1 MRVQAGLWGGLWYV
15 GKGRSGAGKAGQG
28 WSRGG
33 SAICR
38 SLWWMTGVW
47 MSVYVR
53 ERERERESKRE
64 GCFFFLSALSYS
76 LSLQAGRAG
85 LSERRRET
93 QTRAD
98 QSAAQQLHKDKKGK
112 EFARRRLRE
121 RKQPFFYISR
131 NCGGD
136 QKIRKKEKR
145 GVVFFRTRRTI
156 LAFVFSNLFIFTRY
170 FY

>member
-1 MRVQAGLWGGLWYV
+1 
-15 GKGRSGAGKAGQG
+15 
-28 WSRGG
+28 
-33 SAICR
+33 
-38 SLWWMTGVW
+38 

-121 RKQPFFYISR
+121 RKQPFFFTSAETVVEIKKS
-131 NCGGD
+131 G
-136 QKIRKKEKR
+136 KRKKEELYSSEL
-145 GVVFFRTRRTI
+145 GGQ
-156 LAFVFSNLFIFTRY
+156 Y
-170 FY
+170 